1 VLEPLRRDSILK
13 DEMLLAA
20 NKNLDRL
27 KRNLKV
33 VKAVLRTPRMYEK
46 YRKA

>member
-1 VLEPLRRDSILK
+1 MLDQLQRDSILK
-13 DEMLLAA
+13 DEMLSAA

-27 KRNLKV
+27 KRDLKV